1 MSHPASQVPF
11 HATLEARRSS
21 LVRVIASSIQAAI
34 ERYRDVP
41 EPAWLAAVD
50 GVVSVFLSALGDYR
64 PEEVRRWTRERMER
78 SEVDDFSLEAIVSA
92 VAIARDELL
101 ESAREGVER
110 REPGAWEAVRL
121 FAKVHDVISAALVEH
136 AMSRSESASR
146 EKAATEEH
154 YRELYLRTPV
164 MMHAIDPS
172 GSLVTVSDRW
182 LETLGYAREEVLG
195 RKSAEFMT
203 ESSSRFARE
212 TGIPTLLRE
221 GFIRDMPYEL
231 VSKSGEVI
239 PVLLSAIAEQDG
251 AGEIARLIAVAIDVR
266 DRLRAEKALRES
278 EERFRLLVERAPL
291 GFAVHRNGVVLYA
304 NHGIARLLGAP
315 SPEALIGTKVM
326 DIIHPDSRPIVIE
339 RVRRMADG
347 GEPLPMTEEKFVR
360 LDGTPLLVEAA
371 AAPIIFEGAPAIQV
385 AVVDISERKKSE
397 AALHRAAVQEEV
409 IRSQE
414 ATLRAL
420 ATPLI
425 PVGEGVLVVP
435 LVGAVDAGRAKQLL
449 EALLAGV
456 AAHRARTAI
465 IDVTGVPD
473 LAMDVADGLL
483 RAARA
488 VRLLGAQAVLTGLS
502 PAIARSLAGAGVD
515 LAGLTTRATL
525 RDGIAHALADR
536 AAAR

>member
-1 MSHPASQVPF
+1 MSHPASFLSKLQ
-11 HATLEARRSS
+11 TRRAA
-21 LVRVIASSIQAAI
+21 LVRAIASSIQAAI

-50 GVVSVFLSALGDYR
+50 GVVSVFLSALADYR
-64 PEEVRRWTRERMER
+64 PEEVRRWTRERMDR
-78 SEVDDFSLEAIVSA
+78 SEADEFSLEAIVSA

-101 ESAREGVER
+101 ESAREGIEA

-136 AMSRSESASR
+136 AIRRSEAASR
-146 EKAATEEH
+146 ETAATEAR

-164 MMHAIDPS
+164 MMHSIAPS
-172 GSLVTVSDRW
+172 GSLLTVSDRW
-182 LETLGYAREEVLG
+182 QETLGFTREEVLG
-195 RKSAEFMT
+195 RKSADFMT
-203 ESSSRFARE
+203 ESSARFARE
-212 TGIPTLLRE
+212 TGIPKLARE
-221 GFIRDMPYEL
+221 GSIWDVPYEL
-231 VSKSGEVI
+231 VRKDGEIV
-239 PVLLSAIAEQDG
+239 PVLLSAIADRDG
-251 AGEIARLIAVAIDVR
+251 AGNISRFIAVMIDVR

-278 EERFRLLVERAPL
+278 EERFRLLVELSPL
-291 GFAVHRNGVVLYA
+291 AFAVHRDGVILYA
-304 NHGIARLLGAP
+304 NQAAAKLLGAP
-315 SPEALIGTKVM
+315 SSKEMAGMKILTFV
-326 DIIHPDSRPIVIE
+326 HPDSRAMVLD
-339 RVRRMADG
+339 RVRRMAQL
-347 GEPLPMTEEKFVR
+347 GEKLPVAMEKFQR
-360 LDGTPLLVEAA
+360 LDGTPIDVEVA
-371 AAPIIFEGAPAIQV
+371 AAPITFEGAPAIQV
-385 AVVDISERKKSE
+385 SVVDISERKTTEE
-397 AALHRAAVQEEV
+397 ALRRAAVQEEV

-414 ATLRAL
+414 ATLQAL

-425 PVGEGVLVVP
+425 PVSEGVLVVP
-435 LVGAVDAGRAKQLL
+435 LVGAVDAARAKQVL

-488 VRLLGAQAVLTGLS
+488 VKLLGAQAVLTGLS

-515 LAGLTTRATL
+515 LSGLTTRATL

-536 AAAR
+536 AAR